1 MQTVQ
6 AMVTHL
12 SPNRNL
18 RMADGCSSPH
28 LFSIGGFFL
37 LKVRSSSPPKPK
49 RLCTRDCDQWSSFIF
64 FVGPFRQYKVHSSI
78 QNQTELNWMCHH
90 ANENSHH

>member
-37 LKVRSSSPPKPK
+37 LKVRSSSPPKPSVCA
-49 RLCTRDCDQWSSFIF
+49 LGTVISGVLLFF